1 MYNENG
7 INKDFYDVN
16 YVKANTPRLS
26 YLLILS
32 GEPIF
37 TLVTFVPVIAHIFAS
52 QELLKLKS
60 GT

>member
-1 MYNENG
+1 MGSTRN
-7 INKDFYDVN
+7 FYDVN
-16 YVKANTPRLS
+16 LIKANTPRLS

-32 GEPIF
+32 GEPTF

-60 GT
+60 DT